1 MHGSMA
7 GICNAVMQLQMQM
20 QARMIWKFLGTI
32 GLDFFVEY
40 LKNLSKIFLRSVVK
54 VLAWERTLDKH
65 LSIKDFLSSAFFDHS
80 VKSRQIKSSR
90 RIKNPKEKTS
100 PFC

>member
-54 VLAWERTLDKH
+54 VLA
-65 LSIKDFLSSAFFDHS
+65 
-80 VKSRQIKSSR
+80 
-90 RIKNPKEKTS
+90 
-100 PFC
+100 